1 MLAPGTRFAA
11 PKTWTIDINEYGERF
26 WHVFHV
32 VSTTPKSLLVLS
44 TSVYGGDIHVEGN
57 VALNRLVQ
65 AYHAGTALLNEN
77 TMPTR
82 YYLKKAKDGTDYFVT
97 GKGTASSR
105 VRLNGSLLP
114 VVYLRDDDPTAE
126 QPKPRPSKKRSAA
139 SSAAR
144 TARPRLAA

>member
-1 MLAPGTRFAA
+1 MLAPGTRFAQ

-32 VSTTPKSLLVLS
+32 VSATPKSILVLS
-44 TSVYGGDIHVEGN
+44 TGVYHGDIHVEGN
-57 VALNRLVQ
+57 VALNRLLQ
-65 AYHAGTALLNEN
+65 AHNAGTTLLNEN

-82 YYLKKAKDGTDYFVT
+82 YYLKKAEDGTDYFVT

-105 VRLNGSLLP
+105 VRLNGSLMP
-114 VVYLRDDDPTAE
+114 VVYLRDD
-126 QPKPRPSKKRSAA
+126 PRAACAPPSKKRSAA

>member
-1 MLAPGTRFAA
+1 MLAPGTRFAQ
-11 PKTWTIDINEYGERF
+11 PKTWTIDINEYGKRF

-32 VSTTPKSLLVLS
+32 VSATPKSILVLS
-44 TSVYGGDIHVEGN
+44 TGVYQGDIHVEGN
-57 VALNRLVQ
+57 VALNRLLQ
-65 AYHAGTALLNEN
+65 AHHAGTTLLNEN

-82 YYLKKAKDGTDYFVT
+82 YYLKKAEDGTDYFVT

-114 VVYLRDDDPTAE
+114 VVYLRDDPTAE
-126 QPKPRPSKKRSAA
+126 QLKPCPSKKRSAV
-139 SSAAR
+139 SSTAR